1 MKLDGVINDKVD
13 FCAGTEFGYPCD
25 IIEGKRLNVSILQNI
40 SLTRLAELLKCILVR
55 FVSWL
60 KVFFLS

>member
-13 FCAGTEFGYPCD
+13 FFVGTEFGYPCGT
-25 IIEGKRLNVSILQNI
+25 IEGELLNVSILQNT

>member
-13 FCAGTEFGYPCD
+13 FCAGKEFGYPCGT
-25 IIEGKRLNVSILQNI
+25 IVGGLLNVSILQNT
-40 SLTRLAELLKCILVR
+40 SLTRLAELLKCILVG